1 MYNKE
6 VESKLGIL
14 LEEYMSKDKIKNY
27 HILRNTNRLGL
38 DVILFIDDIIAFK
51 IDNVYELSG
60 VFSLKYSIL
69 DRISEIKDIYDLIS
83 KSITT
88 TEFVI
93 NHKSLNIRVSGYQ
106 EDSTIV
112 SLKISKITNE
122 ILALKTSCEIR
133 RSPKL
138 SIEPISDDSY
148 INFDQDHRKN
158 RTMVYSYLI
167 VGGNHKLNSIE
178 NLNDR
183 IDKCKKGL
191 KKMLS
196 EHLKSLN
203 YYIEE

>member
-6 VESKLGIL
+6 VESKLSIL
-14 LEEYMSKDKIKNY
+14 LEKYKSKDKIKNY
-27 HILRNTNRLGL
+27 HVLRNVNQLGL
-38 DVILFIDDIIAFK
+38 GVILFIDDIIAFK

-138 SIEPISDDSY
+138 SIEPISDDTY
-148 INFDQDHRKN
+148 INFDQDHRKD

-167 VGGNHKLNSIE
+167 AGGNYKVNNIE

-203 YYIEE
+203 DYIEE